1 MKSFK
6 STGSVL
12 ISAVFFAGVI
22 GLYYGVTVHAF
33 LWVMFL
39 PVKTAQYVAHDILHL
54 ASERSIMFSL
64 VTGVPLTVWYWWLL
78 CRGLRPLVRR

>member
-6 STGSVL
+6 STGLVL
-12 ISAVFFAGVI
+12 VGTLFFVGVI
-22 GLYYGVTVHAF
+22 GLYYGITVHAF

-54 ASERSIMFSL
+54 VSERSIMFSL
-64 VTGVPLTVWYWWLL
+64 VTGVPLTTWYWWFLH
-78 CRGLRPLVRR
+78 RGLQLLVRR